1 MMEGPGI
8 IEKDEVLRE
17 NKGGMKIHGHV
28 QKIKIKVG
36 PGNIVIET
44 QGMPPTI

>member
-8 IEKDEVLRE
+8 IEKDEVLWE

-28 QKIKIKVG
+28 QKKKKVG